1 MLEKGIEKVKET
13 VLFINFQDT
22 EKLRKVKYAMIPL
35 KMRMVQVKKE
45 AYSQTIGYLAGLKEM
60 EENPEKYAGE
70 ELDQEMMIFAGLS
83 NQRLDE
89 LLKAMRKAGVRVDY
103 KAILTETN
111 CTWTVPELYKELV
124 SEHESMKKL
133 RMEEQR

>member
-1 MLEKGIEKVKET
+1 MKET
-13 VLFINFQDT
+13 VLFVNFQD
-22 EKLRKVKYAMIPL
+22 EERLRKIKFAAMPLKLRF
-35 KMRMVQVKKE
+35 VQVKE
-45 AYSQTIGYLAGLKEM
+45 EDYLQSIGYLAGLKEL
-60 EENPEKYAGE
+60 EENPKKYEGE
-70 ELDQEMMIFAGLS
+70 PLEQEMMVFAGLS
-83 NQRLDE
+83 SQKLDE
-89 LLKAMRKAGVRVDY
+89 VLKVLRKVGVRVDY